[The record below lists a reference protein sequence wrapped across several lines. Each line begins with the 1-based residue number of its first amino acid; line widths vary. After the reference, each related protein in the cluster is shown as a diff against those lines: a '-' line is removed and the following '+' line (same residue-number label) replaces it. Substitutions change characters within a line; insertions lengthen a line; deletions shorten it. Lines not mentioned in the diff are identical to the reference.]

1 MIWFKLFQDK
11 RSLVRNSEIIA
22 TKEPSFFATSLSFG
36 SYLAQSLVIHS
47 KSSSLRPSFRLE
59 DFEWISRTVSSSL
72 VFGST
77 QWVIRREILENCLCL
92 TLSWVI
98 SPSSWWH
105 LFDHFNDH
113 WDFRHS
119 QPQGYR
125 FWHYFTGCLG
135 YQAVLPVSA
144 PPGVIINR
152 HSSFCVTWEFES
164 FNFWSSSTH
173 LSGPQGS
180 RALYTHSNH
189 IIICKNKPFLTSS
202 SIICLMGF
210 SQTNQNVWASKESSL
225 RVRHSMIVIR
235 YPFTFTPPPIGLFS
249 MWE

>member
-1 MIWFKLFQDK
+1 MLWKLPSSESGNSLEIFEPQTKFSTWRFRVNFQDRFEQLGFWLYPMSNK
-11 RSLVRNSEIIA
+11 TRN
-22 TKEPSFFATSLSFG
+22 
-36 SYLAQSLVIHS
+36 
-47 KSSSLRPSFRLE
+47 
-59 DFEWISRTVSSSL
+59 
-72 VFGST
+72 
-77 QWVIRREILENCLCL
+77 LENCLCL

-113 WDFRHS
+113 WDFRDS

-125 FWHYFTGCLG
+125 FWHYLTGCLG

-180 RALYTHSNH
+180 RALCTHSNH

-235 YPFTFTPPPIGLFS
+235 YPFTFIPPLFVYFPCES
-249 MWE
+249 KGTSIDD